1 MDVNSAHY
9 DPKTRTMRANPYEHT
24 GLDTTAVPFAG
35 DNFVRYNGD
44 VVDIAQRQVFAWDA
58 TSKGEELHAQ
68 ADPTL
73 AEKMYKR
80 FQDKRENFKA
90 TQQKSVLEKYV
101 LPSICVALGRWS
113 APTHLISDQV
123 RRGRPLESTTE
134 RVAPGAV

>member
-1 MDVNSAHY
+1 MVYNVIDLRYLHNLDTNSAYY

-24 GLDTTAVPFAG
+24 GKDPKAAPFAG
-35 DNFVRYNGD
+35 DNFVRYKGD

-101 LPSICVALGRWS
+101 SMIHHPPKYFA
-113 APTHLISDQV
+113 
-123 RRGRPLESTTE
+123 
-134 RVAPGAV
+134 

>member
-1 MDVNSAHY
+1 
-9 DPKTRTMRANPYEHT
+9 MRANPYEHT

-101 LPSICVALGRWS
+101 L
-113 APTHLISDQV
+113 LISYARSLASPVSLTSDQV
-123 RRGRPLESTTE
+123 WRGRPLKSSS
-134 RVAPGAV
+134 